1 MRHEMNSIQS
11 KDHNLVLYRIN
22 KVSLSSYKEKKCI
35 LNDGY
40 SGLSHFDKSTH

>member
-40 SGLSHFDKSTH
+40 SGLSHFHKSTH